1 MLNAFLDMASIF
13 GLGLFV
19 VSMVMALFSKP
30 SERKS
35 SSTNII
41 LTLLRLISII
51 LLPISISIFFQFW
64 RLDEIIQL
72 AMSLTITGII
82 LETLPRI
89 LSQHRKSLIG
99 NQQINLKGNTDRN
112 SLQGIEE

>member
-1 MLNAFLDMASIF
+1 MVNASLNWASIF

-19 VSMVMALFSKP
+19 VLMVTVLFAKP
-30 SERKS
+30 SKRKS
-35 SSTNII
+35 SSKNII

-64 RLDEIIQL
+64 RLYPIIQL
-72 AMSLTITGII
+72 AMGLTMTGII

-89 LSQHRKSLIG
+89 LSQCRKSLIG
-99 NQQINLKGNTDRN
+99 NQQINFKENTDRN
-112 SLQGIEE
+112 LLQGIQE

>member
-1 MLNAFLDMASIF
+1 MVNASLNWASIF

-19 VSMVMALFSKP
+19 FSMVMALFAKP
-30 SERKS
+30 SKRKS
-35 SSTNII
+35 SSINII

-64 RLDEIIQL
+64 RLDPFLQLTMSFTII
-72 AMSLTITGII
+72 GII

-89 LSQHRKSLIG
+89 LSQCRKSLIA
-99 NQQINLKGNTDRN
+99 NQQINIKGNTETN
-112 SLQGIEE
+112 LFQVIGE

>member
-1 MLNAFLDMASIF
+1 MVNAYINWASIF

-19 VSMVMALFSKP
+19 FSMVMALFAKP
-30 SERKS
+30 SKRKS
-35 SSTNII
+35 SSINII

-64 RLDEIIQL
+64 RLDPFLQLTMSFTII
-72 AMSLTITGII
+72 GII

-89 LSQHRKSLIG
+89 FSQYRKSQIG
-99 NQQINLKGNTDRN
+99 NQQINLKGNTDTN
-112 SLQGIEE
+112 FSQVIEE